1 MLLFYKFRLGT
12 FNMQELTDKTIPYQ
26 FPEGSMFPRF
36 VGPKRY
42 IIGAEIIFNIFG
54 RFLSWNIIKV

>member
-1 MLLFYKFRLGT
+1 
-12 FNMQELTDKTIPYQ
+12 MQELTGKTIPYQ